1 MFLANKLLL
10 ILAVLGLVV
19 VANLLFLNYKV
30 FTQKAEKQP
39 QETSEPQEIPTT
51 SVLEQESTPSGSL
64 GIQALID
71 SKIAQLREELLK
83 TIQGQPKTQTTTQ
96 QTQTTTSQPKEIFIT
111 LGAGGSTTA
120 TNWTDISGTTIDLDR
135 GRYPGATAFYFQANL
150 KSDAPDRIT
159 YARLY
164 DVNNKV
170 GIQGS
175 EISYAGLTSKVIES
189 GLLTFHFG
197 GKLTL
202 VVQVHSLNGNL
213 ATVDSPKIRV
223 AY

>member
-1 MFLANKLLL
+1 MFLVNKLLL
-10 ILAVLGLVV
+10 IVAVLGLVV
-19 VANLLFLNYKV
+19 IGNLLFLNYKI
-30 FTQKAEKQP
+30 FTQKTEK
-39 QETSEPQEIPTT
+39 PQEISQARQTPTT
-51 SVLEQESTPSGSL
+51 SVSESEATPSGSTD
-64 GIQALID
+64 IQVLID
-71 SKIAQLREELLK
+71 TKIAQLKEELLE
-83 TIQGQPKTQTTTQ
+83 TIRGSTPKTQTTSQ
-96 QTQTTTSQPKEIFIT
+96 QTQTSTSQPKEIFIT

-120 TNWTDISGTTIDLDR
+120 TAWTDISGTTIDLDR
-135 GRYPGATAFYFQANL
+135 GRYPGATSFYFQANL
-150 KSDAPDRIT
+150 KSDASDRTT

-189 GLLTFHFG
+189 GQLTFHFG

-202 VVQVHSLNGNL
+202 VVQIHSLNGNL

>member
-10 ILAVLGLVV
+10 ILVVLGLAVL
-19 VANLLFLNYKV
+19 ANLVFLDYKI
-30 FTQKAEKQP
+30 FTQKTEK
-39 QETSEPQEIPTT
+39 TQEISKPSETPT
-51 SVLEQESTPSGSL
+51 SIFQEQQATPSSSTD
-64 GIQALID
+64 IQAVID

-83 TIQGQPKTQTTTQ
+83 TIQGQPKTQT
-96 QTQTTTSQPKEIFIT
+96 QTTTPTQISTQQPKEIFIT

-120 TNWTDISGTTIDLDR
+120 TTWTDVSGTSIDLDK
-135 GRYPGATAFYFQANL
+135 GRYPGATIFYFQANL
-150 KSDAPDRIT
+150 KSDAPDRT
-159 YARLY
+159 SYARLY

-175 EISYAGLTSKVIES
+175 EISYTGLTSKVIES
-189 GLLTFHFG
+189 GQLTFHFG

-213 ATVDSPKIRV
+213 ATADSPKIRV